1 MPDLEERVSRLEA
14 WARRARVFSYIR
26 YAIYALIIVGVV
38 LYGYSLY
45 RSAGEWK
52 IELADTPRVGLES
65 PRVVSVRVPL
75 RIFNPDGEVMAKL
88 VYYRV
93 YIEGYYAGDG
103 FVPYLHLPSGW
114 SEHVFTVEL
123 DVSRVSCGL
132 AQALVEGSNA
142 TVRVEGYAMVD
153 LKTFGG
159 LTWKT
164 ITLPFNYTATQ
175 VPLPQ
180 LDAATRSLLQL
191 YLYACNHSDTILG
204 IIQTITSRPGGQGF
218 TPISPTPGPGAP
230 GQGQFVVPLNLS
242 VEVRPAGIAAFNV
255 TVAIENTGMDT
266 VTLYN
271 ITINSET
278 QTLNTQLP
286 PGAAV
291 TVYGLTDRLPVDVV
305 VYSSAGRFEKLVY
318 TVTLP

>member
-1 MPDLEERVSRLEA
+1 MPDLGERVSRLEA

-52 IELADTPRVGLES
+52 VELADTPRVGLES

-93 YIEGYYAGDG
+93 YIEDYYAGDG
-103 FVPYLHLPSGW
+103 FVPYLHLPSRW

-123 DVSRVSCGL
+123 DVSRASCGRARAL
-132 AQALVEGSNA
+132 AEGSNA

-159 LTWKT
+159 LTWRT
-164 ITLPFNYTATQ
+164 VTLPFNYTATQ

-204 IIQTITSRPGGQGF
+204 IIQTITSRPGGGQGF
-218 TPISPTPGPGAP
+218 IPIPPAPGAP
-230 GQGQFVVPLNLS
+230 GQGQSISPLNLS
-242 VEVRPAGIAAFNV
+242 VEVRPAGITTLNV
-255 TVAIENTGMDT
+255 TVTIENTGADT
-266 VTLYN
+266 VVIYN
-271 ITINSET
+271 VTINGEV
-278 QTLNTQLP
+278 QTLNVQLP
-286 PGAAV
+286 PGAK
-291 TVYGLTDRLPVDVV
+291 LTISGETNRLPVDVV
-305 VYSSAGRFEKLVY
+305 VYSSAGRFERFIY
-318 TVTLP
+318 TVTAP

>member
-14 WARRARVFSYIR
+14 WARRARMFSYIR
-26 YAIYALIIVGVV
+26 YAIYALIIVGVL

-52 IELADTPRVGLES
+52 VELADTPRVGLES

-114 SEHVFTVEL
+114 SEHVFTVEV
-123 DVSRVSCGL
+123 DMSRASCGL

-159 LTWKT
+159 LTWRT
-164 ITLPFNYTATQ
+164 VTLPFNYTATQ

-204 IIQTITSRPGGQGF
+204 IIQTITSRPGGGQGF
-218 TPISPTPGPGAP
+218 TPIPPAPGAP
-230 GQGQFVVPLNLS
+230 SQGQSISPLNLS
-242 VEVRPAGIAAFNV
+242 VEVRPAGITTLNV
-255 TVAIENTGMDT
+255 TVTIENTGADT
-266 VTLYN
+266 VVIYN
-271 ITINSET
+271 VTINGEV
-278 QTLNTQLP
+278 QTLNVQLP
-286 PGAAV
+286 PGAK
-291 TVYGLTDRLPVDVV
+291 LTISGETNRLPVDVV
-305 VYSSAGRFEKLVY
+305 VYSSAGRFERFIY
-318 TVTLP
+318 TVTAP